1 MLQKSFLMYDEID
14 VSGTQWN
21 SQVRFYDQFCTQAQ
35 NPSRSIFLSCL
46 PLLVLRFFISN
57 FSSKQPL
64 NYIHISIYQ
73 SIYIYI
79 KYKMASSSGNSF
91 GSAQIQNSGSEGDLM
106 DQRKRKR
113 MQSNRES
120 ARRSRMRKQKHL
132 DDLMAQVS
140 QLRKENGQIL
150 SSINV
155 TTQHYVNVESE
166 NSVLRAQMMELSQ
179 RLQSLNDILNYI
191 NSSTAAA
198 AGSCVFE
205 AEEFQHH
212 GFGDSFLNNHHLW
225 NLMGINQQHP
235 IMASAEMFDYWL
247 ITNWD
252 FVIKIS
258 WSNSSC
264 PFNLAMALS
273 VDVYFYYLVELASG
287 SG

>member
-1 MLQKSFLMYDEID
+1 
-14 VSGTQWN
+14 
-21 SQVRFYDQFCTQAQ
+21 
-35 NPSRSIFLSCL
+35 
-46 PLLVLRFFISN
+46 
-57 FSSKQPL
+57 
-64 NYIHISIYQ
+64 
-73 SIYIYI
+73 
-79 KYKMASSSGNSF
+79 MASSSGNSS

-205 AEEFQHH
+205 AEEFQ
-212 GFGDSFLNNHHLW
+212 GLVIASWTTTTCGIWWGLTNNIPLW
-225 NLMGINQQHP
+225 LRLKC
-235 IMASAEMFDYWL
+235 L
-247 ITNWD
+247 IIDW
-252 FVIKIS
+252 
-258 WSNSSC
+258 
-264 PFNLAMALS
+264 
-273 VDVYFYYLVELASG
+273 
-287 SG
+287 